1 MDKDMKN
8 MQAYTLIELIMTLTI
23 ISLLI
28 SYALP
33 NIYQLKLNYLMAN
46 ERNRLTASLN
56 LARFTAISKQ
66 LQVIIC
72 PSTSGRDCD
81 NQSNWYGGWI
91 IFHDDNRN
99 RTLDQGEKLLRFE
112 HAMVDEITAT
122 SSIHRQKLRFNSL
135 GFSPGTN
142 VSINFCDARGN
153 DAAQAIIINNAGRV
167 RQSKPIANNVCN

>member
-1 MDKDMKN
+1 MDEDMKYIK
-8 MQAYTLIELIMTLTI
+8 AYTLIELIMTLTI
-23 ISLLI
+23 ISVLI
-28 SYALP
+28 SFALP
-33 NIYQLKLNYLMAN
+33 NIYQLKLNNMMNN
-46 ERNRLTASLN
+46 ERNRLTTSLN

-72 PSTSGRDCD
+72 PSTSGMDCD
-81 NQSNWYGGWI
+81 NQSNWYQGWI

-99 RTLDQGEKLLRFE
+99 RSLDHGEKLLRFE
-112 HAMVDEITAT
+112 HAMVEEITAT

-142 VSINFCDARGN
+142 VSINFCDARGS
-153 DAAQAIIINNAGRV
+153 DKAESIIINNAGRI